1 MEISKDSF
9 ELVPESEKNVHEII
23 RPSVT
28 YLQDAWRRLKK
39 NKLAMFGLIM
49 IIIIAIFAVFG
60 PMISKFN
67 YYSND
72 FTVANSGPTFIHPFG
87 TDQFGR
93 DEFTRIMYGGRISL
107 TIALV
112 ASVISFGIGI
122 IYGGISGFFGGTVD
136 VIMMRIVE
144 GVSSV
149 PFMIYVILI
158 MVIMGAGMKS
168 IIIAIA
174 ATYWVDMAR
183 IVRGEILQLKQEE
196 FVLAARTLGASNMRI
211 IIRHLLPNSMGPII
225 VTLTLNIPAAIFT
238 EAFLSFVGLGI
249 PAPQAS
255 WGTLCSDSLSSY
267 MLFPTQLFFPALAI
281 CLTMFAFNFLGD
293 GLRDALD
300 PKMRK

>member
-9 ELVPESEKNVHEII
+9 ELVPESEKNVHEIV

-49 IIIIAIFAVFG
+49 IAIIAIFAVFG

>member
-1 MEISKDSF
+1 MEIPKDSF
-9 ELVPESEKNVHEII
+9 ELIPQSQKKVNEIV

-28 YLQDAWRRLKK
+28 YFQDAWMRLKK
-39 NKLAMFGLIM
+39 DKLAMLGLIM
-49 IIIIAIFAVFG
+49 IIIIALFAIFG

-72 FTVANSGPTFIHPFG
+72 FAVANGGPSFIHPLG

-93 DEFTRIMYGGRISL
+93 DLFTRIMYGGRISL

-136 VIMMRIVE
+136 TIMMRIVE

-158 MVIMGAGMKS
+158 MVILGAGMES

-183 IVRGEILQLKQEE
+183 IVRGEILQLKQQE

-211 IIRHLLPNSMGPII
+211 IIKHLLPNSMGPII

-255 WGTLCSDSLSSY
+255 WGTLCSDALGSY
-267 MLFPTQLFFPALAI
+267 MLFPTQLLFPSLAI

>member
-9 ELVPESEKNVHEII
+9 ELVPESEKNVHEIV

-49 IIIIAIFAVFG
+49 IVIIAIFAVFG

>member
-9 ELVPESEKNVHEII
+9 ELLPESEKKVNEIV

-39 NKLAMFGLIM
+39 NKLAMLGLIM

-72 FTVANSGPTFIHPFG
+72 FTVANMGPSFIHPLG
-87 TDQFGR
+87 TDEFGR
-93 DEFTRIMYGGRISL
+93 DLFTRIMYGGRISL

-122 IYGGISGFFGGTVD
+122 VYGGISGYFGGTVD
-136 VIMMRIVE
+136 TIMMRIVE

-211 IIRHLLPNSMGPII
+211 ILRHLLPNSMGPII

-267 MLFPTQLFFPALAI
+267 MLFPTQLLFPALAI

>member
-1 MEISKDSF
+1 MEIPKELF
-9 ELVPESEKNVHEII
+9 ELVPESEKKVNEIV

-28 YLQDAWRRLKK
+28 YFQDAWRRLKK
-39 NKLAMFGLIM
+39 NKLAMLGLIM
-49 IIIIAIFAVFG
+49 IIIIAIFSIFG
-60 PMISKFN
+60 PIFSKFN

-72 FTVANSGPTFIHPFG
+72 FSVANNGPNFIHPFG

-112 ASVISFGIGI
+112 ASIISFGIGI

-136 VIMMRIVE
+136 TIMMRVVE

-183 IVRGEILQLKQEE
+183 IVRGEILQLKQQE

-211 IIRHLLPNSMGPII
+211 IIKHLLPNSMGPII

-267 MLFPTQLFFPALAI
+267 TLFPMQLLFPALAI

-300 PKMRK
+300 PKMRR